1 MEIFK
6 EDIPEGERM
15 GEYEIEGFHVNVKEF
30 LDKMFTIIKKIKP
43 SSSEVRMNPRSRSAK
58 VNVLEKK

>member
-30 LDKMFTIIKKIKP
+30 LDKMK
-43 SSSEVRMNPRSRSAK
+43 AK
-58 VNVLEKK
+58 GPGRTDE